1 LDSADKVPLHMA
13 VRSSLYSLLGLYSV
27 MGELAEETK
36 SMVKG
41 LLNKLAEMREA
52 FTWRIN
58 NTYSDGINN
67 TVLEILT
74 FEKGIQTG
82 RIAFQL
88 EDGHVI
94 NYRYKELEKQLPAQ
108 IIDLLLD
115 VIGLEMAA
123 V

>member
-1 LDSADKVPLHMA
+1 
-13 VRSSLYSLLGLYSV
+13 
-27 MGELAEETK
+27 MGEIAEETRTI
-36 SMVKG
+36 VKG
-41 LLNKLAEMREA
+41 LLNKLSEMRVD

-58 NTYSDGINN
+58 NTYSNGIDN

-94 NYRYKELEKQLPAQ
+94 NYRYKEIEIQLPGQ
-108 IIDLLLD
+108 IVDILLD
-115 VIGLEMAA
+115 MISFEMAT